1 MILLSESIKIF
12 MTLTLNKTDVL
23 WISVSF
29 LRLKTHLTSHPPQDV
44 LSPEEYSK
52 VRNEYKQSQIQAKKE
67 RSYISAEEEE
77 RPPGEEEPADN
88 GKDSVTHFFI
98 CDRRFFSTD
107 VIL

>member
-1 MILLSESIKIF
+1 M
-12 MTLTLNKTDVL
+12 MTLKLNEADVL
-23 WISVSF
+23 WISVSSV
-29 LRLKTHLTSHPPQDV
+29 RLKAHLTSHPPRDV

-67 RSYISAEEEE
+67 RSDISAEEEEE

-98 CDRRFFSTD
+98 CNRRSSSID
-107 VIL
+107 VTL